1 MTSGPLRRG
10 TAGGA
15 WETDAEMSTG
25 YKVFNDCVHGYIKLH
40 PLCVQIVDTPQ
51 FQRLRN
57 VKQVGPV
64 YFVYPGA
71 SHNRFE
77 HSLGV
82 CHLAGKMVEAL
93 RKNCNDPSIVT
104 DDEKL
109 CLEIAGLCHDLG
121 HGPFSHT
128 WERFIDAARNKE
140 GTSET
145 SGAVVS
151 WKHEE
156 GSVQMFE
163 YLLEQNKLHDA
174 VVEAVPELKDKA
186 IEFIKELI
194 RGEGTLKR
202 NKKFLYQIISN
213 KDNGIDVDRFDYF
226 LRDGRQLNISS
237 SFDYSRLLEF
247 CRVIEVHG
255 EKIICFRNKERH
267 SLYDMFQVRV
277 NLYHKAYCH
286 HVAECIEQ
294 MVIDAFVEAD
304 RKGYKIR
311 VSNDKVY
318 RLSEAHCHSEAL
330 SRMTDHIFY
339 DILYSR
345 EEDYEQA
352 RELLQRILKRDLYK
366 VVAYKNFSTE
376 LLNEKARAIET
387 GSSVEKI
394 DREVNERIKEY
405 KHGIEMDIK
414 QICER
419 MKYCKFEQ
427 FKVVMTKLDMGV
439 KMKDAV
445 GSATENISPFSNIY
459 FYDKNNFSEAK
470 EMQWSDVPVFPV
482 PEGSICHVH
491 GIVIYKDVDNPVSKN
506 ETLKDELETF
516 KAELL
521 KQWECKSQHWIR
533 DCK

>member
-1 MTSGPLRRG
+1 
-10 TAGGA
+10 
-15 WETDAEMSTG
+15 MSTG
-25 YKVFNDCVHGYIKLH
+25 YKVFNDCVHGHINLH
-40 PLCVQIVDTPQ
+40 PLCVRIVDTPQ

-82 CHLAGKMVEAL
+82 CHLAGKMVDAL
-93 RKNCNDPSIVT
+93 RKSCNDQSIVT

-128 WERFIDAARNKE
+128 WEKFIDVARNKE
-140 GTSET
+140 GMSET

-163 YLLEQNKLHDA
+163 YLLEQNKLRDA
-174 VVEAVPELKDKA
+174 LVEAVPELKDKA
-186 IEFIKELI
+186 VEFIKELI
-194 RGEGTLKR
+194 RGKGTLKSD
-202 NKKFLYQIISN
+202 KKFLYQIISN
-213 KDNGIDVDRFDYF
+213 KDNGIDVDRFEYF

-237 SFDYSRLLEF
+237 SFDYNRLLEF
-247 CRVIEVHG
+247 CYVIEVHG
-255 EKIICFRNKERH
+255 EKCICFRNKERH
-267 SLYDMFQVRV
+267 SLYEMFQVRV

-286 HVAECIEQ
+286 HVAQCIEQ

-318 RLSEAHCHSEAL
+318 QLSEAHCHSEAL

-339 DILYSR
+339 DILYST

-352 RELLQRILKRDLYK
+352 RELLHRILKRDLYK
-366 VVAYKNFSTE
+366 VVAYKNFSTK
-376 LLNEKARAIET
+376 LLKEKEKAIET
-387 GSSVEKI
+387 CSSVAEI
-394 DREVNERIKEY
+394 DKEVKERIKEC
-405 KHGIEMDIK
+405 KLGVEKDIK

-419 MKYCKFEQ
+419 MTYCKFEQ

-439 KMKDAV
+439 EMEDAV
-445 GSATENISPFSNIY
+445 RGTAEKKNPFNNIY
-459 FYDKNNFSEAK
+459 FYDKNKLSEAR
-470 EMQWSDVPVFPV
+470 EIEWSDVPVFPV
-482 PEGSICHVH
+482 PEGSIFHVH
-491 GIVIYKDVDNPVSKN
+491 GTVIYKDVDNPVSKN

-516 KAELL
+516 KAELMKL
-521 KQWECKSQHWIR
+521 WK
-533 DCK
+533 